1 VASCTVNSDTMIT
14 ATAPARPIGMVNV
27 IVTNGTASPNTIDDD
42 FEYIGTLPAVTSL
55 APASG
60 PIAGGTV
67 VVITGTN
74 LTGATSVLFGATAA
88 TTFNVNGATQ
98 ITATAPGSAA
108 AGVVNVRVTT
118 PAGDSVTTGAG
129 DDYTYT
135 VAPAITSLTPKKGPS
150 GGGSIVVIAGTG
162 FLGVSAVKFG
172 TTNASAFTVD
182 SAGQITATT
191 PPHAAGTVDVT
202 VTNASGTSAN
212 TTGDDYEFVGGPSI
226 ESIDPVGGPTT
237 GGTQVTINGFG
248 LLGATAVKFGA
259 TAAATFTVNSDTKI
273 TATSPAHAEGIVD
286 ITVTAPGGTTA
297 NTLADDFA
305 YGAAAVSSISPNKGP
320 ASGGTIVTIHG
331 TNFIGATAVKFGNTP
346 STSFVIAN
354 ATQITA
360 VAPPSLVGEV
370 HVTVTTPAGT
380 SLGTAADLYTYLAVP
395 VITSISPD
403 KGPEAGGTTVF
414 IYGKD
419 FTGTTSVAFGIKAAT
434 SFQVVNDS
442 QITAVAPP
450 NPIGAVAIRV
460 TSPKGTSAANAAS
473 QYTYKSNQG
482 TTTYDLAFRWNLRTW
497 GGIDNVDILAALS
510 GTDSDPDTNNISGF
524 VTAVYYWTGS
534 EWLSYFPGA
543 GNVPGANTL
552 FTLRFGQAYWIAVT
566 APAPWTVES
575 GP

>member
-1 VASCTVNSDTMIT
+1 
-14 ATAPARPIGMVNV
+14 
-27 IVTNGTASPNTIDDD
+27 
-42 FEYIGTLPAVTSL
+42 
-55 APASG
+55 
-60 PIAGGTV
+60 
-67 VVITGTN
+67 
-74 LTGATSVLFGATAA
+74 
-88 TTFNVNGATQ
+88 
-98 ITATAPGSAA
+98 
-108 AGVVNVRVTT
+108 
-118 PAGDSVTTGAG
+118 
-129 DDYTYT
+129 
-135 VAPAITSLTPKKGPS
+135 
-150 GGGSIVVIAGTG
+150 
-162 FLGVSAVKFG
+162 
-172 TTNASAFTVD
+172 
-182 SAGQITATT
+182 
-191 PPHAAGTVDVT
+191 
-202 VTNASGTSAN
+202 
-212 TTGDDYEFVGGPSI
+212 
-226 ESIDPVGGPTT
+226 
-237 GGTQVTINGFG
+237 
-248 LLGATAVKFGA
+248 VKFGA